1 MTISEFFNEKYA
13 NREDKDNIYG
23 VGMSDAEFRHFIIEY
38 LLPED
43 WYVSDPIGQSQINE
57 IAIYE
62 ILNRFSKKFRKEK
75 VKRKVAKRM

>member
-1 MTISEFFNEKYA
+1 MTISKFFSEKYT
-13 NREDKDNIYG
+13 NREDKDNMHG

-38 LLPED
+38 LLPD
-43 WYVSDPIGQSQINE
+43 GWCVSDPLGQSQINE

-75 VKRKVAKRM
+75 AKRKVAKRM